1 MTQVPLSA
9 PIVSRKQAPGEYTP
23 AADCIEQPLHWFH
36 SVSYSH
42 SSKPLANCQ
51 NCWKIIWTTEKKSEH
66 KDKVTTFNHHMTTTT
81 KTIKQDDEP
90 KDQHVQNIKQ
100 QQQLQQQQQPH

>member
-1 MTQVPLSA
+1 MYIYESVYVILL
-9 PIVSRKQAPGEYTP
+9 Y
-23 AADCIEQPLHWFH
+23 CYIEQPLHWFH

-51 NCWKIIWTTEKKSEH
+51 NGCKIIWTKEKKSEH

-90 KDQHVQNIKQ
+90 KDQHVQNSKQ
-100 QQQLQQQQQPH
+100 QQ